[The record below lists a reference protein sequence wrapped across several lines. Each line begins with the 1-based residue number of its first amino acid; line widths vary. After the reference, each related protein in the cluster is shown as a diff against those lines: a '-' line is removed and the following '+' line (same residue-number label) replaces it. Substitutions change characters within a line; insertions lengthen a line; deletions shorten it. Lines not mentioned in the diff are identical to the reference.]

1 MATLSLKLE
10 GSSTIK
16 VSHNASVTLAISGTS
31 SKASELQ
38 VSGGAQTVAPGGYA
52 TFTIKSKK
60 SLGFYN
66 VTFKTS
72 CGEKVVP
79 VTVVSVLTISL

>member
-1 MATLSLKLE
+1 MALVSLKFE
-10 GSSTIK
+10 GSGTIK
-16 VSHNASVTLAISGTS
+16 VSHNASVSLAISATS
-31 SKASELQ
+31 SKPSELQ
-38 VSGGAQTVAPGGYA
+38 VSGTQTVAPGGTA

-60 SLGFYN
+60 SLGSYN

-79 VTVVSVLTISL
+79 VTVVSVLTLGL

>member
-1 MATLSLKLE
+1 MSTLTLSLQ

-16 VSHNASVTLAISGTS
+16 VSHDASASLAISATS
-31 SKASELQ
+31 SRASELQ
-38 VSGGAQTVAPGGYA
+38 VSGGAQTVAPGEYA
-52 TFTIKSKK
+52 IFTIKSKK
-60 SLGFYN
+60 LVGSYI

-79 VTVVSVLTISL
+79 VTVVSVLTLGL